1 MKKINSSKIVL
12 LIIIL
17 AYTIVS
23 FYKLGNI
30 KNSVTY
36 VNVKDNEQ
44 LKFEIEDGK
53 VIDTI
58 MIYNAN
64 NETNLSV
71 FYTDDLL
78 DYENYLFDSY
88 IDLDYSNVF
97 KWNKLSINTTNTQR
111 KYVVFESNLD
121 TTTIGEIEVYDYEGN
136 TIHLK
141 PLGEKE
147 KKLLDENNLIPKEIS
162 YMNSSYFDEV
172 YFPRTSYETLHNL
185 KIYEYTHPPLGKLI
199 ISIPIQILGLTPF
212 AYRCFGNI
220 AGILMIP
227 IIYLISKT
235 LFKRERYA
243 LFAAAIMALDGMHFL
258 QTRIG
263 TVDSFLVL
271 FSLISFLFFLKYLF
285 INSDGKKKN
294 KIISL
299 LLSGTFWG
307 MAVSVK
313 WTALYYGI
321 GMAIIYFIKFL
332 YDSIINK
339 KIDIKLIL
347 WSILGFIIIPLC
359 IYTASYIPIM
369 NNPNDTIYFKS
380 EQGEEYIYIHDVTSF
395 INYQIAM
402 YNYHANVNAEHP
414 YSSNWYEWPI
424 MKRPVWFYYAS
435 FEDGSIGTIACMG
448 NPAIWWL
455 GIATTIFTFFYSIV
469 KKDIPGIL
477 IIVMILATLLPYSF
491 ITRCMFIYHYFIT
504 LPFVML
510 TIVYV
515 ISRLSRL
522 SEKFDY
528 LIPIL
533 TLVFT
538 CFFIYFYPV
547 YSGKPVNIDYI
558 KETEWLDTW
567 EYDGLPRET

>member
-285 INSDGKKKN
+285 INSDGKRKN

-414 YSSNWYEWPI
+414 YSSNWYEWP
-424 MKRPVWFYYAS
+424 
-435 FEDGSIGTIACMG
+435 
-448 NPAIWWL
+448 AIWWL

-533 TLVFT
+533 TLIFT